1 MRWRISGHPD
11 VSPIGLLF
19 WSRQRDVVSKRNVIR
34 KDDRVTRDRTTDV
47 RNRRVETRVD
57 LSASE
62 LWVESDLF
70 EQSRLGRQI
79 PQSSGRAIGMRM
91 SDCEEE
97 V

>member
-1 MRWRISGHPD
+1 M
-11 VSPIGLLF
+11 
-19 WSRQRDVVSKRNVIR
+19 
-34 KDDRVTRDRTTDV
+34 
-47 RNRRVETRVD
+47 ETRVD

-79 PQSSGRAIGMRM
+79 PQGSGRSIEMRM
-91 SDCEEE
+91 SGCKRE

>member
-1 MRWRISGHPD
+1 MSE
-11 VSPIGLLF
+11 
-19 WSRQRDVVSKRNVIR
+19 RNLVR

-47 RNRRVETRVD
+47 RDRRVETRVD

-79 PQSSGRAIGMRM
+79 PQSSVAGDGEANECGRC
-91 SDCEEE
+91 CERTESL
-97 V
+97 VKS